1 MPDLVLLFKGSYKSF
16 EANTRSTLKKGN
28 LHLHKI
34 SSNSSEELSAFNKED
49 LVKDLHDID
58 LDNNNPSLQRSV
70 RVFGNLCIDSFTF
83 HVSLNEKPFTRR
95 GVLDVVNGQYDPLGL
110 TMPVTIGEKLLLL
123 EAMVEPW
130 NGINHFQV
138 TSKPNLFLGERH

>member
-1 MPDLVLLFKGSYKSF
+1 M
-16 EANTRSTLKKGN
+16 
-28 LHLHKI
+28 HLHKI
-34 SSNSSEELSAFNKED
+34 SSNLSEVLSAFNKED

-70 RVFGNLCIDSFTF
+70 RVFGNLIDSFTF

-95 GVLDVVNGQYDPLGL
+95 GVLAVVNGQYDPLGF
-110 TMPVTIGEKLLLL
+110 TMSVTIGEKLLLL